1 VLAQRVT
8 RDLMTR
14 IIDANVQ
21 ERGIM
26 RNRTSS
32 FLKQQAEEA
41 AAEWARQF
49 EALRKAQPGTAAYER
64 LAFDRELARRRY
76 EQLRTMEC
84 FVSFANAGDS
94 GFAPPAPRA
103 GGPAARRGNAGRVSR
118 WRRAGVYSD
127 TASIPPGAPTVTAR
141 SLIAAYFICKYFVIL
156 ATSVI
161 QY

>member
-1 VLAQRVT
+1 
-8 RDLMTR
+8 MTR

-76 EQLRTMEC
+76 EQLRTME
-84 FVSFANAGDS
+84 FEGASYRSPALEILDLPHRPQGPVGLRQGLVMLGGLAAGD
-94 GFAPPAPRA
+94 R
-103 GGPAARRGNAGRVSR
+103 
-118 WRRAGVYSD
+118 
-127 TASIPPGAPTVTAR
+127 
-141 SLIAAYFICKYFVIL
+141 
-156 ATSVI
+156 
-161 QY
+161 